1 MPDVIEIVG
10 AVIAGLLGR
19 ELWEWGRRKFFP
31 KSPEIEFRGWLLN
44 YNRAAQTLLVKVQ
57 AVVPSSPSHIAY
69 AGCNVEIGGAV
80 HVTELE
86 RPKEGMLL
94 ESNVLLFNFARRK
107 PGVQFDPDAPPE
119 TGKVMLEFK
128 VGESTVKDEHE
139 TRLAVS

>member
-1 MPDVIEIVG
+1 MCGVPQRYCLGFLTKGPLLPDVIEIVG

-86 RPKEGMLL
+86 R
-94 ESNVLLFNFARRK
+94 RRK
-107 PGVQFDPDAPPE
+107 ACYSNQ
-119 TGKVMLEFK
+119 MYSSSISL
-128 VGESTVKDEHE
+128 VGNQGFNSTQMHHR
-139 TRLAVS
+139 RLGR